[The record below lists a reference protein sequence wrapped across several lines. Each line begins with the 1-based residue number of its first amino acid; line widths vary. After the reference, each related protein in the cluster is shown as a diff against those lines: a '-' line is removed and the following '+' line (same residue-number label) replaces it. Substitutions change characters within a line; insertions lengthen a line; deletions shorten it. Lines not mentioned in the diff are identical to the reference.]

1 MVALSDEEKQMFYTA
16 GYLYGYKMYFPE
28 LDLTIDNETLHQE
41 SVIIKESIS
50 DSDDLKLGGCIASSC
65 EFEVSEIIRYDLSK
79 LLFNLTLEVRDEEG
93 NEVLAMPMGRYRVH
107 SVEMV
112 DDKDY
117 KKITA
122 YDELHDADVDVSDWY
137 DALFPVISSNEVTK
151 TNDDGTETVV
161 TVNTYGTV
169 TLKAMQK
176 SLLQHIGFDYE
187 EQSLIN
193 DDVEIGKTLQ
203 PAGDNLSALSLLKY
217 MCELHG
223 GFGRVNRSGK
233 FEVLMLSTGGLYPDE
248 DLYPDIDLF
257 PDGGSVSSVALGI
270 SDEEARAEY
279 ITAKF
284 EEYMTKY
291 ITGINI
297 RTEDDDVGCTVGT
310 VENPYIISGNALLF
324 GKSAEELLPIG
335 ENILSAIKDVIYRPN
350 TTELI
355 GLPYVEVGD
364 IYSVEKDD
372 VVESYVLNRTL
383 TGIQLL
389 KDTYEAKGSENRTN
403 EVNASSELIRT
414 KAKILKIQRDI
425 DGFII
430 EMSDLERDT
439 ATKYEQTNN
448 SIVLKVTKEGKI
460 VQVALGTD
468 PEKGTEFKVNAENI
482 ELSAEDVLTLLS
494 GGTINLTAG
503 EGITIESPNFKVDK
517 EKMEIHTNNFTLD
530 ENGNVTAANIAITGG
545 SIKIESDVDEPLIE
559 MRYGDEENLI
569 SAGLS
574 PGGVY
579 YTAVNDTWEE
589 RETSGLLTKY
599 RTLVSTEHKNG
610 MWQSK
615 MIKQQTYG
623 DTQDWETIEEYP
635 EAEIAYHS
643 VKGKNIDRFRNS
655 VDSSYFQCTVPFFD
669 HVNIWDVEAVN
680 WCMMT
685 GFSINDA
692 YSSWFKLVDGMVHL
706 AMDVRGTIAAGKWT
720 TVATFLPDAF
730 AGFDLIPLPPD
741 SFKQTVVFPIVT
753 SQSHTGAQA
762 VARLNLIGPEVGI
775 EVYQYGT
782 AAADWAHI
790 TMIYSIS
797 LKEGD
802 S

>member
-28 LDLTIDNETLHQE
+28 LDLTIDNETLYQE
-41 SVIIKESIS
+41 SVTIKESIS

-93 NEVLAMPMGRYRVH
+93 NEVLALPMGRYRVH

-137 DALFPVISSNEVTK
+137 NALFPVISSNEVTK

-169 TLKAMQK
+169 TLKAMRQ

-248 DLYPDIDLF
+248 DLYPDIDLY

-364 IYSVEKDD
+364 VYSVEKED
-372 VVESYVLNRTL
+372 VVESYVLSRTL
-383 TGIQLL
+383 SGIQMLR
-389 KDTYEAKGSENRTN
+389 DTYEAKGSETRSNN
-403 EVNASSELIRT
+403 VSDSSELIRT

-448 SIVLKVTKEGKI
+448 SIVLKVTEEGKI

-482 ELSAEDVLTLLS
+482 ELSADEVIELLS
-494 GGTINLTAG
+494 GGTINLSAG
-503 EGITIESPNFKVDK
+503 EGITIEAPNFQLSKDIIK
-517 EKMEIHTNNFTLD
+517 ILTKNFTLD
-530 ENGNVTAANIAITGG
+530 EEGNVTAANITITGG
-545 SIKIESDVDEPLIE
+545 SIKIVSDSNEPLIE
-559 MRYGDEENLI
+559 MQYGTGDNMVT
-569 SAGLS
+569 AGLS
-574 PGGVY
+574 PEGVY
-579 YTAVNDTWEE
+579 YTSVTDTWEE
-589 RETSGLLTKY
+589 RSTSGLLTKY
-599 RTLVSTEHKNG
+599 RTAVSTEHKNG
-610 MWQSK
+610 TWQTN
-615 MIKQQTYG
+615 MIKQHTFG
-623 DTQDWETIEEYP
+623 DAQDWETIEEYP
-635 EAEIAYHS
+635 AAEIAYHAVS
-643 VKGKNIDRFRNS
+643 GKEINRFYS
-655 VDSSYFQCTVPFFD
+655 SQVSSYFASTAPFFD
-669 HVNIWDVEAVN
+669 AVDLWKIDTIN
-680 WCMMT
+680 WVMAN
-685 GFSINDA
+685 GFTINDA
-692 YSSWFKLVDGMVHL
+692 YTSCFKLADGVVHL
-706 AMDVRGTIAAGKWT
+706 AMDVRGTIPAGKWT
-720 TVATFLPDAF
+720 TVAIFLPDVF
-730 AGFDLIPLPPD
+730 AGFNIAPVTTTA
-741 SFKQTVVFPIVT
+741 KQTVMYPILT
-753 SQSHTGAQA
+753 SQSGAGAQA
-762 VARLNLIGPEVGI
+762 GARLTLIGPEVGI
-775 EVYQYGT
+775 EIYQYGT
-782 AAADWAHI
+782 AAAEWAQI
-790 TMIYSIS
+790 TMDYCVEM
-797 LKEGD
+797 KEGD
-802 S
+802 